1 METKKMNSIEDRANY
16 QLNMVRNG
24 SIRKHISKNS
34 SNQTHKEIEKE
45 EREQY
50 DFFVRTKF
58 YDKLM
63 SLQGT
68 KL

>member
-1 METKKMNSIEDRANY
+1 MGTKKMDSIENRVNY
-16 QLNMVRNG
+16 QLNMVRSG

-34 SNQTHKEIEKE
+34 STQTHKEIEKE
-45 EREQY
+45 ERGQY

-63 SLQGT
+63 SMQGT

>member
-1 METKKMNSIEDRANY
+1 MNSIEDRANY